1 MGYHKQAALA
11 ADDLNWFLESAR
23 AGTLDEYY
31 WSLEATRTSRMMA
44 IDTRG
49 TLEEQ
54 EGLLYRLSDVAVF
67 VPDDIFG
74 MTQPIVEQ
82 LPYKKAKPTAVLP
95 FPATDEPT
103 GYHGL
108 NMSDL

>member
-11 ADDLNWFLESAR
+11 ADELNWFLESAR
-23 AGTLDEYY
+23 AGTIDEYY
-31 WSLEATRTSRMMA
+31 WSLEGTPTSRMMA

-54 EGLLYRLSDVAVF
+54 EGLLYRLSNVAVF
-67 VPDDIFG
+67 VPDHIFG

-82 LPYKKAKPTAVLP
+82 LRYKRATPAAILP
-95 FPATDEPT
+95 FPADDEPT

>member
-11 ADDLNWFLESAR
+11 ADELNWFLESAR
-23 AGTLDEYY
+23 AGTIDEYY
-31 WSLEATRTSRMMA
+31 WSLEGTPTSRMMA

-54 EGLLYRLSDVAVF
+54 EGLLYRLSNVAVF
-67 VPDDIFG
+67 VPDHIFG

-82 LPYKKAKPTAVLP
+82 LHYKRATPAAILP
-95 FPATDEPT
+95 FPADDEPT

>member
-23 AGTLDEYY
+23 AGTIEEYY
-31 WSLEATRTSRMMA
+31 WSIEGTPASRMMA

-49 TLEEQ
+49 TLEEH

-67 VPDDIFG
+67 VPDHIFG
-74 MTQPIVEQ
+74 MAQPIVEQ
-82 LPYKKAKPTAVLP
+82 LPYQKAKTTPVLP
-95 FPATDEPT
+95 FPATDEAV

-108 NMSDL
+108 NVSDL

>member
-11 ADDLNWFLESAR
+11 ADELNWFLESAR
-23 AGTLDEYY
+23 AGTIDEYY
-31 WSLEATRTSRMMA
+31 WSLEGTPATRMMP

-54 EGLLYRLSDVAVF
+54 EGLLYRLSNVAVF
-67 VPDDIFG
+67 VPDHIFG

-82 LPYKKAKPTAVLP
+82 LPYKRATPAAILP
-95 FPATDEPT
+95 FPADDEPT

>member
-1 MGYHKQAALA
+1 MGYHKQAAIA

-23 AGTLDEYY
+23 AGTIDEYY
-31 WSLEATRTSRMMA
+31 WSLEGTPTSRMMA

-49 TLEEQ
+49 TLEEHT
-54 EGLLYRLSDVAVF
+54 GLVYRFEDVAVF
-67 VPDDIFG
+67 VPDHIFG
-74 MTQPIVEQ
+74 IVQPIVEQ
-82 LPYKKAKPTAVLP
+82 LPYKKAKPAAVLP
-95 FPATDEPT
+95 FPATDEAV

>member
-1 MGYHKQAALA
+1 
-11 ADDLNWFLESAR
+11 
-23 AGTLDEYY
+23 
-31 WSLEATRTSRMMA
+31 MMA

-54 EGLLYRLSDVAVF
+54 EGLLYRLSNVAVF
-67 VPDDIFG
+67 VPDHIFG

-82 LPYKKAKPTAVLP
+82 LRYKRATPAAILP
-95 FPATDEPT
+95 FPADDEPT